1 MLEKFRNQERIL
13 AARKYLRERS
23 LPMTRFATRR
33 ISEIA
38 DVTAPDGSEVRLLA
52 VSERGSMA
60 HFRLPAG
67 ATSKAVK
74 HRGVEELWF
83 FTGGKGLMW
92 RQLGEDE
99 GTVAVAAGTSLSI
112 PPGTSFQFR
121 ATGDSPLDAVAVTM
135 PPWPGMDEA
144 EPAEGIWA
152 ATV

>member
-1 MLEKFRNQERIL
+1 MV
-13 AARKYLRERS
+13 
-23 LPMTRFATRR
+23 RFATRR
-33 ISEIA
+33 IAEYA

-60 HFRLPAG
+60 HFRLPVG
-67 ATSKAVK
+67 ATSRPVK
-74 HRGVEELWF
+74 HRSVEELWF

-92 RQLGEDE
+92 RRLGEDE
-99 GTVAVAAGTSLSI
+99 GTVAVAAGTSISI

-144 EPAEGIWA
+144 EPAEGIWE